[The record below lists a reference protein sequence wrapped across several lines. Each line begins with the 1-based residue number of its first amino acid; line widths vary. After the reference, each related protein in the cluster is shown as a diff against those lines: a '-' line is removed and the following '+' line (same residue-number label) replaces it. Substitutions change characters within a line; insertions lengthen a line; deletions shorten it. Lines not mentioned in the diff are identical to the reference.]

1 MQDHQGDAVRAGGAV
16 ALVAGGTR
24 GAGRGIAA
32 ELGAAGMTVYVTG
45 RSTRAGRSD
54 LDRPE
59 TIEDTAELVSA
70 RGGTGIAVR
79 CDHSDPEQVR
89 ALIDRIGREQGRLD
103 LLVNDVWG
111 GDPLAEW
118 DKPLWEHDLD
128 NGLRML
134 HRAVD
139 THIIT
144 SRFALPLMIA
154 RRSGLVVEIT
164 DGTERDIDEVLG
176 GYRGSFFYD
185 LAKHAVIRLARN
197 QAAELKPHGVAAVAL
212 TPGFLRS
219 EAMLDH
225 FGVTEENWRDGAL
238 KDPHFAA
245 SETPAYIGRAVA
257 ALAAD
262 PEIMAR
268 TGGSYSTGG
277 LAAEYGFTDVDGSQ
291 PDFITYYRA
300 FLARTS

>member
-1 MQDHQGDAVRAGGAV
+1 MQATEAV

-24 GAGRGIAA
+24 GAGRGIAV

-45 RSTRAGRSD
+45 RSTREAPSDLGRS
-54 LDRPE
+54 E
-59 TIEDTAELVSA
+59 TIEETAELVGA

-89 ALIDRIGREQGRLD
+89 ALVERIHADHGRLD

-111 GDPLAEW
+111 GDQLAQW
-118 DKPLWEHDLD
+118 DKPLWEHDLAG
-128 NGLRML
+128 GLRLL

-144 SRFALPLMIA
+144 SHFALPLMIA
-154 RRSGLVVEIT
+154 QGGGLVVEIT
-164 DGTERDIDEVLG
+164 DGTERWVDELLG

-197 QAAELKPHGVAAVAL
+197 QAAELRPHGVAAVAL

-225 FGVTEENWRDGAL
+225 FGVTEENWRAGAD

-262 PEIMAR
+262 PEIMAKS
-268 TGGSYSTGG
+268 GGSYSTGE
-277 LAAEYGFTDVDGSQ
+277 LAAEYGFTDLDGSR
-291 PDFITYYRA
+291 PDFLTYYRE
-300 FLARTS
+300 FLGRNS